1 MPASVALESC
11 ELSTS
16 MASST
21 QFFRR
26 FKKKLSSER
35 SRRSEVEENVAPFFG
50 DPRFEKPVWENKPKR
65 KAKNAKEQGE
75 QVLLT
80 FIRAKL
86 GNRAEHLAIR
96 LMNKS
101 PLKEGKEFTYSI
113 NQSTEGNYFL
123 SSFTKTTN

>member
-1 MPASVALESC
+1 
-11 ELSTS
+11 

-21 QFFRR
+21 QFFKR

-35 SRRSEVEENVAPFFG
+35 SRKSDREENIAPFFG

-65 KAKNAKEQGE
+65 KAKNAKEHGE

-86 GNRAEHLAIR
+86 GNRAENLAIR
-96 LMNKS
+96 LMNKT
-101 PLKEGKEFTYSI
+101 PLKDGKEFTYTI
-113 NQSTEGNYFL
+113 NQSTEGKFL
-123 SSFTKTTN
+123 FVIHSNF